1 MRATAVAVIA
11 LCLVMFSPTSSS
23 ADVDV
28 SPRANMRDPA
38 VLIEG
43 LNLHEPRA
51 RLQGDDTHLAPAK
64 AYEPEFFQYVCP
76 LDPDIG
82 QYGCRTYEDEDDD
95 REVTD
100 GDVLRAAR
108 EIGLPQL
115 PVTVQPGEQTLVNA
129 DTIFSTA
136 PQAFDH
142 SVTLLGFGV
151 DIVATATS
159 YTWHHGD
166 GTSSRTSTAGRPY
179 PAFDVTHRYQ
189 RAADSVRPRVD
200 VTYRIRYRVDG
211 GPWRTID
218 QTVTAAGP
226 AAELDVRE
234 AVPVLVKP

>member
-1 MRATAVAVIA
+1 MTRGCWVFWIVLLVAWPVQA
-11 LCLVMFSPTSSS
+11 S
-23 ADVDV
+23 ADDGSEVSVDHFAPKVRVEAIKAWRPSERNVKAALHKEAGRLDLDDYRFIPCPV
-28 SPRANMRDPA
+28 SFEVGR
-38 VLIEG
+38 
-43 LNLHEPRA
+43 
-51 RLQGDDTHLAPAK
+51 
-64 AYEPEFFQYVCP
+64 
-76 LDPDIG
+76 
-82 QYGCRTYEDEDDD
+82 YGCRTFEDEDDD

-115 PVTVQPGEQTLVNA
+115 PVTIQPGEQTLVNA
-129 DTIFSTA
+129 DTIFSTT

-166 GTSSRTSTAGRPY
+166 GTSSRTSTPGRPY

-234 AVPVLVKP
+234 AVPVLVKR